1 MALGTQE
8 PHPLP
13 VQVSKEHQQQRLHLQ
28 ILPQVTPRFSQPLME
43 KLHSSHLALAVSRPW
58 SAATRARSSGDLAP
72 AMQKKFLLYMLLLRI
87 RKALI
92 TIFGGFPLNSQ
103 VNLLSKVIPP
113 APHKRGSQHLPN
125 CRGPPR
131 FVPPDVFQVIFV
143 ACSAT
148 VKPSCFWCNRIQQI
162 SSPRTRMKRDVRSSL
177 IVPSSWHLTDGRKS
191 RFDDGNWGQKSTNS
205 SREKPFCT
213 FYPMGFSAH
222 APGGCTLLT
231 PCVSECVAFIHVEM
245 AAYQRFVEL
254 DTIWHGLTKSSGNA
268 SHKYPKPILKRML
281 NIHHRCWL
289 MYTYVFTCMCMH
301 VYIHIYMC
309 WFACII
315 Y

>member
-43 KLHSSHLALAVSRPW
+43 KLHSSHLALAVSMPW

-162 SSPRTRMKRDVRSSL
+162 SSPRTCMKRDVRSSL
-177 IVPSSWHLTDGRKS
+177 IVPSSWHLTDGRKEQVWWWQLRAEINQFIEGKAILYLLS
-191 RFDDGNWGQKSTNS
+191 YGFQRSCTGWLYIVNTLRFWMCRLYTCWNGCISEVCRVGHYLAWAHKKLRKRVSQISET
-205 SREKPFCT
+205 
-213 FYPMGFSAH
+213 YPQ
-222 APGGCTLLT
+222 TD
-231 PCVSECVAFIHVEM
+231 VE
-245 AAYQRFVEL
+245 
-254 DTIWHGLTKSSGNA
+254 HPS
-268 SHKYPKPILKRML
+268 
-281 NIHHRCWL
+281 
-289 MYTYVFTCMCMH
+289 
-301 VYIHIYMC
+301 
-309 WFACII
+309 
-315 Y
+315 